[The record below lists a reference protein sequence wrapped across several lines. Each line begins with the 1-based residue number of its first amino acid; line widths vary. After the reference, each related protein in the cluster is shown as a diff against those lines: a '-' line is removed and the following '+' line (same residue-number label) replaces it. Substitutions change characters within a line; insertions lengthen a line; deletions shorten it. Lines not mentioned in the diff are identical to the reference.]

1 MTNIF
6 IPYGDG
12 HQSAVIPENIAV
24 RVVNPPKLPVEKT
37 ITALIKEALENPI
50 GTPHLQNMVKPCDK
64 VAILVND
71 QTRPGPNREMIEA
84 LIPLLNAAGV
94 DDEHIIFVIATGS
107 HRAPKEEELNTILGT
122 DYRRRIAVKVHDCQD
137 GNHVYLGTTISGLP
151 VWVDRV
157 VTESSFVIATGL
169 IAPHH
174 SAGFSGGRKSIV
186 PGVAGIE
193 TLRIH
198 HSLPIRPFEPA
209 MGFYE
214 ENPFHLAALEAA
226 RTTNVRF
233 IINAVQ
239 DMHKQNISCV
249 AGDMELAHKAGV
261 AVCREVCSVPIGK
274 PSDVVITSPGGSPR
288 DCNLYQSQKALSAA
302 ELFGRQGCVFIM
314 CARAEDGIGGGSFRE
329 WMISAKN
336 PEEII
341 ERFRAEGY
349 SVGSNKAFLY
359 ARALIKGRI
368 IVVTDYVSESE
379 LKDMMME
386 WAPSLQAAVDKVCFE
401 CHPDR
406 ITVLPKAVNIIPL
419 GAKFFRGEA
428 Q

>member
-1 MTNIF
+1 MTNIS

-12 HQSAVIPENIAV
+12 HQTALIPENIVV
-24 RVVNPPKLPVEKT
+24 RIVDPPKQPVGKT
-37 ITALIKEALENPI
+37 VTVLIEEALENPI
-50 GTPHLQNMVKPCDK
+50 GTPRLQSMVKPYEK

-71 QTRPGPNREMIEA
+71 QTRPGPNREIIDV
-84 LIPLLNAAGV
+84 LIPLLNASGV
-94 DDEHIIFVIATGS
+94 NDEHIIFVIATGS
-107 HRAPKEEELNTILGT
+107 HRAPTEEELNAILGT
-122 DYRRRIAVKVHDCQD
+122 DYRRRIAVKVHDCRD
-137 GNHVYLGTTISGLP
+137 HDHVYLGATDSGLP

-157 VTESSFVIATGL
+157 VTESTFVIATGL

-226 RTTNVRF
+226 RKTNVRF

-239 DMHKQNISCV
+239 DIHKQNISCV

-261 AVCREVCSVPIGK
+261 AVCREACSVPIGE

-302 ELFGRQGCVFIM
+302 ELFGRHGCVFIM

-329 WMISAKN
+329 WMASAGN

-349 SVGSNKAFLY
+349 TVGSNKAFLY

-368 IVVTDYVSESE
+368 VVVTDHVTKSE

-386 WAPSLQAAVDKVCFE
+386 WAPSLQAAVDKVCSE
-401 CHPDR
+401 CNPDR
-406 ITVLPKAVNIIPL
+406 ITVLPKAVNIIPY
-419 GAKFFRGEA
+419 
-428 Q
+428 